1 MVLHIRRTKF
11 NTEFN
16 FSLNMR
22 PPKAMMKGKHFSS
35 ILFMK
40 VKRWKVH
47 FGTILFPEE
56 LYMLL
61 HISRF
66 NHLIGDEITVNQ
78 GQSQISLYFY
88 KLLICGSQ
96 LGVGVLCREGGGD
109 LLIDDKTISN
119 TLPRL
124 SDLSNLKW

>member
-1 MVLHIRRTKF
+1 
-11 NTEFN
+11 
-16 FSLNMR
+16 
-22 PPKAMMKGKHFSS
+22 
-35 ILFMK
+35 
-40 VKRWKVH
+40 
-47 FGTILFPEE
+47 
-56 LYMLL
+56 MLL

-78 GQSQISLYFY
+78 GQSEISLYFY

-96 LGVGVLCREGGGD
+96 LGVGVLCREGGGGD

-119 TLPRL
+119 TLPSL